1 MTKTG
6 LEVLELFAEVSEQYT
21 DAQTYRLREGYVP
34 IVKHDICKRQWREAN
49 KELQLLYSR
58 RHYARK
64 VGKPLPPIQ
73 LVKVE
78 IFWEGQSFWY
88 AKPHDSERI
97 GGPFETLHKAWKH
110 ADRAKIE
117 VIGVTTTR
125 GNRGPK

>member
-34 IVKHDICKRQWREAN
+34 VIKHDISKREWREAN
-49 KELQLLYSR
+49 KELQKIYSR
-58 RHYARK
+58 RNYARK
-64 VGKPLPPIQ
+64 VGKPLPPIKLTQ
-73 LVKVE
+73 VE

-88 AKPHDSERI
+88 AERNSDERL
-97 GGPFETLHKAWKH
+97 GGPFETMHKAFKH
-110 ADRAKIE
+110 ADKAKIE
-117 VIGVTTTR
+117 VVDVLKTR